1 MRFTGGKKMAN
12 MIFVLAGLVTG
23 IFSGLIGI
31 GGGVIIIPFLVYIIG
46 FSQHA
51 AQGTTL
57 AMMVPPIGFL
67 AAWQYYRNGYV
78 DLKVAGL
85 ICIGFFL
92 GGLLGARVAAYLP
105 DLLLKKFFGV
115 FLLGVALKM
124 ILGK

>member
-1 MRFTGGKKMAN
+1 
-12 MIFVLAGLVTG
+12 
-23 IFSGLIGI
+23 
-31 GGGVIIIPFLVYIIG
+31 VIIIPFLVYIIG